1 MITAA
6 QSFKIYELLNKH
18 FKNEQD
24 AKALVSEI
32 ENVIDAK
39 VQAEKDRLAT
49 KDDINSVKL
58 EIANTKVDIIKWVF
72 AFFATLALMI
82 MGLYFKK

>member
-72 AFFATLALMI
+72 TFFATLALMI